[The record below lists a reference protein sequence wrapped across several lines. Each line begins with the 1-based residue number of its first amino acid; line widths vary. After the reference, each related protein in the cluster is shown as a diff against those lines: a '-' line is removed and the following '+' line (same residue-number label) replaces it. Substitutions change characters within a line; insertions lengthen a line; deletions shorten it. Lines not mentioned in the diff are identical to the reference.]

1 MRYDHVMIKRTISVE
16 LLDCCTEY
24 PVVTVFGPRQSG
36 KTVLVRE
43 NFSDKPYYLLEDPD
57 TRQAAEMDPRGFLG
71 QMKEGAVLD
80 EIQRLPV
87 LLSYIQGIVDKA
99 QQPGMFILTGSHQPN
114 LHKAVSQSLAGRTAL
129 LTLLP
134 LSFEE
139 LQNYQTKWDVYDLIV
154 KGAFPRLHEKN
165 LKPERFFNGYLQ
177 TYVERDVRALI
188 NLKELNRFQQFLT
201 LLAGRIGQV
210 INYTSLSNDIGVSS
224 TTIKNWISVL
234 KASYV
239 VFELSP
245 FFENIRKRVV
255 RSPKLYFTDTGLAS
269 FLLGIRTAEQAAR
282 DPLRGGL
289 YENLIILEIMKYR
302 LNQGRRPDLYFF
314 RDTHGSEVDLLI
326 REQGKLFPVEIKSS
340 ATFSKSFLKGIERF
354 RSLSSNCRTDGA
366 VMYNGDQQFQ
376 VKNVRIVNLLK
387 DQTELESLFSPVT
400 QDAIKISPSN
410 NV

>member
-1 MRYDHVMIKRTISVE
+1 MIKRAISEE

-43 NFSDKPYYLLEDPD
+43 NFPDKPYYLLEDPD
-57 TRQAAEMDPRGFLG
+57 TRQAAEIDPRGFLG

-80 EIQRLPV
+80 EIQRLPA

-99 QQPGMFILTGSHQPN
+99 QQPGMFILTGSHQPD
-114 LHKAVSQSLAGRTAL
+114 LHRAISQSLAGRTAL

-134 LSFEE
+134 FSLEE
-139 LQNYQTKWDVYDLIV
+139 LQQFQTEWDAYDLIV

-188 NLKELNRFQQFLT
+188 SLKDLNRFQQFLT

-210 INYTSLSNDIGVSS
+210 INYTSLSNDTGVSA

-255 RSPKLYFTDTGLAS
+255 KSPKLYFTDTGLAA

-314 RDTHGSEVDLLI
+314 RDTHGGEVDLLI

-340 ATFSKSFLKGIERF
+340 VTFSKSFLKGIERF
-354 RSLSSNCRTDGA
+354 RSLTSNCRADGA
-366 VMYNGDQQFQ
+366 VLYNGDQQFQ
-376 VKNVRIVNLLK
+376 VKNVHIFNLLK
-387 DQTELESLFSPVT
+387 NQTELKSLFFPVA
-400 QDAIKISPSN
+400 QELYQNQPA
-410 NV
+410 

>member
-1 MRYDHVMIKRTISVE
+1 MIKRAISEE

-43 NFSDKPYYLLEDPD
+43 NFPDKPYYLLEDPA
-57 TRQAAEMDPRGFLG
+57 TRQAADMDPMGFLG

-80 EIQRLPV
+80 EIQRLPA

-99 QQPGMFILTGSHQPN
+99 RQPGMFILIASYHQPD
-114 LHKAVSQSLAGRTAL
+114 LHKAISQSLAGRTAL

-134 LSFEE
+134 FSLEE
-139 LQNYQTKWDVYDLIV
+139 LQQFQTEWDAYDLIV

-188 NLKELNRFQQFLT
+188 NLKDLNRFQHFLT

-210 INYTSLSNDIGVSS
+210 INYTSLSDDTGVSA

-239 VFELSP
+239 VFELPP

-255 RSPKLYFTDTGLAS
+255 KSPKLYFTDTGLAA
-269 FLLGIRTAEQAAR
+269 FLLGIRTAEQASR

-354 RSLSSNCRTDGA
+354 RSLTSNCRTDGA
-366 VMYNGDQQFQ
+366 VLYNGDQQFQ
-376 VKNVRIVNLLK
+376 VKNVHFFNLLK
-387 DQTELESLFSPVT
+387 DHKLR
-400 QDAIKISPSN
+400 
-410 NV
+410 

>member
-1 MRYDHVMIKRTISVE
+1 MIKRAISEE

-24 PVVTVFGPRQSG
+24 PVITVFGPRQSG
-36 KTVLVRE
+36 KTVLVLE
-43 NFSDKPYYLLEDPD
+43 NFPDKPYYLLEDPD

-80 EIQRLPV
+80 EIQRVPA

-99 QQPGMFILTGSHQPN
+99 QQPGMFILTGSHQPD
-114 LHKAVSQSLAGRTAL
+114 LHKAISQSLAGRTAL

-134 LSFEE
+134 FSLEE
-139 LQNYQTKWDVYDLIV
+139 LQQFQSEWDAYDLIV

-188 NLKELNRFQQFLT
+188 NLKDLNCFQHFLT
-201 LLAGRIGQV
+201 LLAGRISQV
-210 INYTSLSNDIGVSS
+210 INYTSLSNDTGVSA

-239 VFELSP
+239 VFELPP
-245 FFENIRKRVV
+245 FFENIRERVV
-255 RSPKLYFTDTGLAS
+255 KSPKLYFTDTGLAA

-326 REQGKLFPVEIKSS
+326 REEGKLFPVEIKSS

-354 RSLSSNCRTDGA
+354 RGLTSNCRADGA
-366 VMYNGDQQFQ
+366 VLYNGDQQFQ
-376 VKNVRIVNLLK
+376 VKDVHFFNLLK
-387 DQTELESLFSPVT
+387 HHKLS
-400 QDAIKISPSN
+400 
-410 NV
+410 

>member
-1 MRYDHVMIKRTISVE
+1 MIKRTISEE

-43 NFSDKPYYLLEDPD
+43 NFPDKPYYLLEDTD
-57 TRQAAEMDPRGFLG
+57 IRQAAEMDPRGFLG

-80 EIQRLPV
+80 EIQCLPV

-99 QQPGMFILTGSHQPN
+99 RQPGMFILTGSHQPD
-114 LHKAVSQSLAGRTAL
+114 LHKAISQSLAGRTAL

-134 LSFEE
+134 FSFEE
-139 LQNYQTKWDVYDLIV
+139 LQQFQTKWDAYDLIV
-154 KGAFPRLHEKN
+154 KGAFPGLHEKN
-165 LKPERFFNGYLQ
+165 LEPERFFNGYLQ

-188 NLKELNRFQQFLT
+188 NLKDLNRFQQFLT
-201 LLAGRIGQV
+201 LLAGRIGQA
-210 INYTSLSNDIGVSS
+210 INYTSLSNDTGVSA

-239 VFELSP
+239 VFELPP

-255 RSPKLYFTDTGLAS
+255 KSPKLYFTDTGLAA

-340 ATFSKSFLKGIERF
+340 ATFSKSFLKGIEQF
-354 RSLSSNCRTDGA
+354 RSLTSNCRADGA
-366 VMYNGDQQFQ
+366 VLYNGDQQFQ
-376 VKNVRIVNLLK
+376 VKNVHIFNLLK
-387 DQTELESLFSPVT
+387 DQIELKSLFSPAT
-400 QDAIKISPSN
+400 QKLYQNQPA
-410 NV
+410 